1 MKAIV
6 TLTKDEQEFLNNI
19 KHDTLK
25 LITKVEELE
34 QKIINLNAKH
44 KYQINEIMLMF
55 ETINVSLKKKEEQ
68 LE

>member
-6 TLTKDEQEFLNNI
+6 SLTKDEQEFLNNI

-25 LITKVEELE
+25 LIKKVEELE
-34 QKIINLNAKH
+34 QKIINLDYVYKF
-44 KYQINEIMLMF
+44 KINELMLMF
-55 ETINVSLKKKEEQ
+55 ENKKEEN

>member
-25 LITKVEELE
+25 LIKKVEELE
-34 QKIINLNAKH
+34 QKIINLDYVYKF
-44 KYQINEIMLMF
+44 KINELMLMF
-55 ETINVSLKKKEEQ
+55 ENKKEEN

>member
-6 TLTKDEQEFLNNI
+6 SLTKDEQEFLNNI

-25 LITKVEELE
+25 LIKKVEELE
-34 QKIINLNAKH
+34 QKIINLDYVYKF
-44 KYQINEIMLMF
+44 KINELMLMF
-55 ETINVSLKKKEEQ
+55 ENKKEEQ

>member
-6 TLTKDEQEFLNNI
+6 TLTKDEQKFLNNI

-25 LITKVEELE
+25 LIIKVEELE

>member
-25 LITKVEELE
+25 LIKKVEELE
-34 QKIINLNAKH
+34 QKIINLDYVYKF
-44 KYQINEIMLMF
+44 KINELMLMF
-55 ETINVSLKKKEEQ
+55 ENKKEEQ